1 MDVNLRSAVNFGELL
16 RKNPQ
21 ASAFYDN
28 CTQEQRNAILLQVG
42 QTNSA
47 AQLKA
52 LIDNLPSTAL

>member
-1 MDVNLRSAVNFGELL
+1 MDVNLRSAVNFGEML

-21 ASAFYDN
+21 ASAFYDR
-28 CTQEQRNAILLQVG
+28 CTPEQRSAILLQVG

-52 LIDNLPSTAL
+52 IIDHLPSAAL